1 MRKGDSMAV
10 GMPVF
15 IKIDEYKDILEVMS
29 LIKNKLDQAKKTL
42 GKINELKN
50 KEDAQIEAWK
60 ENLDDVERKIEMI
73 DNALFEPESI

>member
-1 MRKGDSMAV
+1 MAN

-15 IKIDEYKDILEVMS
+15 IKIDEYKDILEVMG

-50 KEDAQIEAWK
+50 EEDSQIESWK
-60 ENLDDVERKIEMI
+60 DNLADVERKIDMI
-73 DNALFEPESI
+73 DNVLFEPETL